1 MTIPT
6 DLPPGEPEKVDNTNA
21 LHRALVERLISETG
35 TDVSTVVEQMA
46 ADGRLSAETV
56 DAAVEKGWISQHRA
70 DDAVKAFDDLKP
82 LPVEITPGRVVPVE
96 PLAEVQRR

>member
-21 LHRALVERLISETG
+21 LYRALVEQLITETG
-35 TDVSTVVEQMA
+35 ADVAPVVEAMI
-46 ADGRLSAETV
+46 ADGRLTAETV

-82 LPVEITPGRVVPVE
+82 LPVEVKPGRQG
-96 PLAEVQRR
+96 LT

>member
-21 LHRALVERLISETG
+21 LHRALVEQLITETG
-35 TDVSTVVEQMA
+35 ADVAPVVEAMI
-46 ADGRLSAETV
+46 ADGRLPAETV
-56 DAAVEKGWISQHRA
+56 DAAVEKGWISQNRA

-82 LPVEITPGRVVPVE
+82 PPVEITPGRVVPIVNPAPVE
-96 PLAEVQRR
+96 EG